1 MTSRRHLFWLAFDRA
16 ANTLILR
23 RRTQDDIRY
32 MRSPPMG
39 ARDETTTSYLH
50 YTYSDRCLVAVGWSG
65 LLPQRAKR
73 RGRKSP
79 GKRAPAKRK
88 AQTARSVVD
97 DNPAQPIQPS
107 QPIQPT

>member
-1 MTSRRHLFWLAFDRA
+1 MAFDRA
-16 ANTLILR
+16 ADTVILR
-23 RRTQDDIRY
+23 RCKRDDVRY

-73 RGRKSP
+73 RGKKSP

-88 AQTARSVVD
+88 SERKKAKSEIVEK
-97 DNPAQPIQPS
+97 
-107 QPIQPT
+107 

>member
-1 MTSRRHLFWLAFDRA
+1 
-16 ANTLILR
+16 
-23 RRTQDDIRY
+23 
-32 MRSPPMG
+32 MG

-79 GKRAPAKRK
+79 GKRAPGKRR
-88 AQTARSVVD
+88 AQTASSVECIYNTPGAVMTAQRSQSSPA
-97 DNPAQPIQPS
+97 NPSASLRQFVCPS
-107 QPIQPT
+107 RSPS

>member
-1 MTSRRHLFWLAFDRA
+1 
-16 ANTLILR
+16 
-23 RRTQDDIRY
+23 
-32 MRSPPMG
+32 MG

-50 YTYSDRCLVAVGWSG
+50 YTYSDRCLVAVGWPG

-79 GKRAPAKRK
+79 GKRAPGKRK
-88 AQTARSVVD
+88 AQTARSVGD